1 MRASKMISFFFDDL
15 TAWRT
20 HIYMFYEAAKH
31 FYPLEKLF
39 LLIFYH
45 RVPPKMT
52 TEKRGFFWPW
62 PIWDARFKN
71 DIIIFP

>member
-1 MRASKMISFFFDDL
+1 
-15 TAWRT
+15 
-20 HIYMFYEAAKH
+20 MFYEAAKH
-31 FYPLEKLF
+31 FYTLEKVF

-62 PIWDARFKN
+62 PIWDARFRIASTFSRI
-71 DIIIFP
+71 DPSRRAATVDSQD